1 MAFEAEFLDV
11 MVDTI
16 TWEKVIGGADGY
28 GNLSYAS
35 PVTIQCR
42 VSPKAV
48 QVLTTNGEEVVSKA
62 SIYTAGDYDI
72 GAQDRITQSNGE
84 VDPVI
89 RVSRPPDGDGAHHVE
104 VFI

>member
-16 TWEKVIGGADGY
+16 TWEKVTGGVDGY
-28 GNLSYAS
+28 GNLTYAA

-48 QVLTTNGEEVVSKA
+48 QVLTANGEEVVSKA
-62 SIYTAGDYDI
+62 SIYTAPDYDI
-72 GAQDRITQSNGE
+72 GPQDRITQADGT

-89 RVSRPPDGDGAHHVE
+89 SVRRPPDGDGAHHVE
-104 VFI
+104 VMI

>member
-16 TWEKVIGGADGY
+16 TWEKFLGVDEY
-28 GNLSYAS
+28 SNRTYAA

-42 VSPKAV
+42 ISPKAV
-48 QVLTTNGEEVVSKA
+48 QVLDPNGDEVVSKA
-62 SIYTAGDYDI
+62 SIYTAGDYNI
-72 GAQDRITQSNGE
+72 GPQDRITQPDGT

-89 RVSRPPDGDGAHHVE
+89 RVGRPPDKDGAHHVE
-104 VFI
+104 VTI

>member
-1 MAFEAEFLDV
+1 MAFEDDFLDV

-16 TWEKVIGGADGY
+16 TWERVTGTDEY
-28 GNLSYAS
+28 GNRSYAS

-48 QVLTTNGEEVVSKA
+48 QVLTVNGDEVVSKA
-62 SIYTAGDYDI
+62 NIYTAGDFDI
-72 GAQDRITQSNGE
+72 GALDRITQSNGE

-89 RVSRPPDGDGAHHVE
+89 RVGRPPDTDGAHHVE
-104 VFI
+104 VII